1 VQDFLRTTLLLSLKV
16 VSRIFYR
23 HDVRWIGEVPERPWD
38 NVRILT
44 FLNHTSL
51 YEWLFVG
58 SAPNR
63 LLRRIAVHG
72 HIPVADIT
80 ISRPLYGRFIR
91 MLAPRFL
98 SITREPDH
106 TWQAVLDT
114 IDKDSLVIIFPEG
127 RMKRANGL
135 DKHGNPMTVRGG
147 IADLLRAVPGGRMVI
162 VYSGGLHH
170 VQVPGQKFPNLFKTI
185 RLGFEFHDIEQYRN
199 QLREASNGKE
209 FKKMVRADLERRR
222 DLHCNDESPTT
233 F

>member
-1 VQDFLRTTLLLSLKV
+1 VQDFLRTTLLLALKV

-23 HDVRWIGEVPERPWD
+23 HDIRWISEVPERPWD
-38 NVRILT
+38 DVRILT

-63 LLRRIAVHG
+63 LLRLIAVHG

-106 TWQAVLDT
+106 TWQTVLDT

-147 IADLLRAVPGGRMVI
+147 IADLLRAVPGGKMVV

-170 VQVPGQKFPNLFKTI
+170 VQAPGQKFPNLFKTI
-185 RLGFEFHDIEQYRN
+185 RLSFEFHDIEQYRDEIR
-199 QLREASNGKE
+199 QQTGGSE
-209 FKKMVRADLERRR
+209 FKKAVRADLERRR
-222 DLHCNDESPTT
+222 DLHCSDEGSTT
-233 F
+233 D